1 MQEKEDHTMRWIHSM
16 RLGILVGVPIVLTAA
31 LGGLVRA
38 DEPAASPPTTKA
50 ADSDLRV
57 TTTHVREVQLVLLS
71 AGYDPGP
78 IDGIMGPRTKSAL
91 RRYIAVPAPLVPSR
105 PEWNLVPTRG
115 REPLEAQ

>member
-1 MQEKEDHTMRWIHSM
+1 MRWIHAM
-16 RLGILVGVPIVLTAA
+16 RIGILVSVPIVMTAA

-38 DEPAASPPTTKA
+38 DEPASSPPAAKA

-57 TTTHVREVQLVLLS
+57 RTTHVREVQLVLLA

-91 RRYIAVPAPLVPSR
+91 RQYIAVPPPLVPSR
-105 PEWNLVPTRG
+105 SEWNLAPSRD

>member
-1 MQEKEDHTMRWIHSM
+1 MRWMHPM
-16 RLGILVGVPIVLTAA
+16 RLGVLVSVPIVMTAA

-38 DEPAASPPTTKA
+38 DEPASSPPAAKA

-57 TTTHVREVQLVLLS
+57 STTHVREVQLVLLA
-71 AGYDPGP
+71 AGHDPGP

-91 RRYIAVPAPLVPSR
+91 RRYIAVPPPLGPSR
-105 PEWNLVPTRG
+105 PEWSLAPSRD